1 MFTFLLSDFKERR
14 LKLYLVFNSHEL
26 WSDLCFVRPY
36 QDAFDAVG
44 YFHLALA
51 AAMEDRANPEA
62 LYVVYMKLAEIHGN
76 HMPDAQLCQVYRA
89 RAQSLKRVLA
99 GEENMFVA
107 ESDNSD
113 PDVECTNIPSPA
125 GNGFK
130 DNLFPSTCEE
140 QQSAEDAC
148 SDINNVGKRSD
159 SHCEAF
165 MSETDTIGSRSHSES
180 ILTESFDTAK
190 EQISDSCSSSDTLQT
205 DRSHADEKDFGNG
218 HHLSSHIAHIPDADD
233 VTGHTYTPKTERN
246 DPKDPNTLDKVP
258 DTDPLHEDVRG
269 ADADNMETFD
279 AKL

>member
-1 MFTFLLSDFKERR
+1 MFNFLLSDVKEGRSER
-14 LKLYLVFNSHEL
+14 YLVFNSREL
-26 WSDLCFVRPY
+26 WSDLCFVRPH

-99 GEENMFVA
+99 GQENMYIV

-113 PDVECTNIPSPA
+113 PDVECANIPSPA
-125 GNGFK
+125 VDEFK
-130 DNLFPSTCEE
+130 DASFPSTCEE
-140 QQSAEDAC
+140 QQSTEDEC
-148 SDINNVGKRSD
+148 SDTNNVDKRSD
-159 SHCEAF
+159 GHCEACG
-165 MSETDTIGSRSHSES
+165 SETDTTGSRSHSDS

-205 DRSHADEKDFGNG
+205 DRSHAEK
-218 HHLSSHIAHIPDADD
+218 
-233 VTGHTYTPKTERN
+233 
-246 DPKDPNTLDKVP
+246 
-258 DTDPLHEDVRG
+258 
-269 ADADNMETFD
+269 
-279 AKL
+279 